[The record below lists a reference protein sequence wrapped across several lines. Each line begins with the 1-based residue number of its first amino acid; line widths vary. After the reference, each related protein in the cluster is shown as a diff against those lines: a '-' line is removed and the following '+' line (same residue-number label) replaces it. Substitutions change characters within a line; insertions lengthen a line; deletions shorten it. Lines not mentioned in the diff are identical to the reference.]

1 MFFLEEVIRRRLIFD
16 GDGTGEDRR
25 LNLLLKMIT
34 NWIKTDDSDEITQAK
49 YDKILVQLSIV
60 EHSKHRYQ
68 YVSKSNSVQLEKYQ
82 TLHSTMEKEIEKKKN
97 EIDLQRKELVKA
109 KVIKQNRIQYDLL
122 AKAIAKEPPRTIMN
136 KKLKVLQKELA
147 DLATEK
153 KLLESKLHSRKRQFN
168 VLSTSANVLSA
179 LLAKNE
185 KSDGVIEVSSDV
197 LNFSGPEPMSE

>member
-1 MFFLEEVIRRRLIFD
+1 MSEEEVIRRRLIFD

-34 NWIKTDDSDEITQAK
+34 NWVKTDESDEIMQAK
-49 YDKILVQLSIV
+49 FDKILVQLSIV

-82 TLHSTMEKEIEKKKN
+82 TLHSTMEEEIDKKKN

-109 KVIKQNRIQYDLL
+109 KVIKHNRIQYDLL

-153 KLLESKLHSRKRQFN
+153 KLLESKLDSRKRQFN
-168 VLSTSANVLSA
+168 VLSTSANALAA
-179 LLAKNE
+179 LLTKNE
-185 KSDGVIEVSSDV
+185 KLNGLMEISSDT
-197 LNFSGPEPMSE
+197 LNLSGPEPMSE